1 MQVTLP
7 YDINHLLIKKEH
19 FLHRSFVHGIGHSIR
34 VSIFSSLIGEKTGYL
49 RKGQIASVAALFHD
63 LARSSDGD
71 DQVHGVVAVETILPQ
86 FEEEIKA
93 VGFSEEEI
101 AEMKTAI
108 KWHCLTDE
116 LPQSHPHSITTWI
129 IKDADALDRLRTK
142 ALDGRYLRFN
152 QSAELTGTIRDFYK
166 KMIDNA
172 AMISS
177 RQERMEE
184 IVEII
189 KGWLEDNSG
198 FGVLLSRL
206 EAFPKE
212 TVEEITSI
220 IDSPRPYEIFVKK

>member
-19 FLHRSFVHGIGHSIR
+19 FLHRSYVHGIGHSIR

-86 FEEEIKA
+86 FEEEIKTL
-93 VGFSEEEI
+93 GFSEEDI
-101 AEMKTAI
+101 TEMKTAI

-129 IKDADALDRLRTK
+129 LKDADALDRVRIK
-142 ALDGRYLRFN
+142 ALDRKYLRFN
-152 QSAELTGTIRDFYK
+152 QSAELASTLKDFYK
-166 KMIDNA
+166 RMIDNA
-172 AMISS
+172 ALNSS
-177 RQERMEE
+177 HQDGMGE

-189 KGWLEDNSG
+189 KAWLDDNNCFED
-198 FGVLLSRL
+198 LLSRL
-206 EAFPKE
+206 KAFPKE
-212 TVEEITSI
+212 SVQEITSL
-220 IDSPRPYEIFVKK
+220 IDSPIPYEIFVKK